1 MAGNRR
7 TDEVSGVDTTGHEW
21 DGIEELDNPMPRW
34 WLWVLYA
41 TIVWA
46 IGYWIVMPAW
56 PLMTTYTKGVL
67 GYSQRA
73 AVMSDIAEVKASRA
87 GEEAKILASSL
98 DEITKDPALKRF
110 TLAAGQAAFGDNCA
124 ACHGSGAQGA
134 KGYPNLN
141 DDHWLWGGS
150 LEEIHYTINYGIRSA
165 HDDTRFNDMTAFLAD
180 EILEKQEISDVAE
193 YVLSLSGTSTDS
205 EAASRG
211 EPIFEENC
219 VACHSEGG
227 VGSREMGAPNLSDKL
242 WLFGGDRETVIQS
255 ISYGRKGVMPTWEA
269 RLDPVTVK
277 ALSIYV
283 HSLGGGE

>member
-41 TIVWA
+41 TIIWS

-56 PLMTTYTKGVL
+56 PLMSSYTKGVL
-67 GYSQRA
+67 GHSQRA
-73 AVMSDIAEVKASRA
+73 AVINEIAEVKANRA

-98 DEITKDPALKRF
+98 EEITKDPALNRF

-124 ACHGSGAQGA
+124 ACHGSGAQGS

-150 LEEIHYTINYGIRSA
+150 LEEIYYTINYGIRST
-165 HDDTRFNDMTAFLAD
+165 HDDTRFNDMTARS
-180 EILEKQEISDVAE
+180 EEH
-193 YVLSLSGTSTDS
+193 TS
-205 EAASRG
+205 E
-211 EPIFEENC
+211 
-219 VACHSEGG
+219 
-227 VGSREMGAPNLSDKL
+227 L
-242 WLFGGDRETVIQS
+242 QS
-255 ISYGRKGVMPTWEA
+255 Q
-269 RLDPVTVK
+269 
-277 ALSIYV
+277 
-283 HSLGGGE
+283 